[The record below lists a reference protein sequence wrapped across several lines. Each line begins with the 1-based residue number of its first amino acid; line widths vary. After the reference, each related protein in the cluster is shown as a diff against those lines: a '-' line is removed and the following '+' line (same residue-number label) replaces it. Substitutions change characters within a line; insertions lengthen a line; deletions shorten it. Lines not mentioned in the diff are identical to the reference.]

1 MYYFTIDEERRA
13 LVGMSE
19 DANGPDIS
27 PTGSTRRAMNQEEF
41 DAQFTYRAPE
51 ESLTRSRLKKFL
63 RRYYQPCLSVNGFFN
78 AVIGFIPIIGWLPK
92 YSFRDNFIT
101 DVIGGLT
108 VGIMHVPQGIAYA
121 SLARVDP
128 VVGLYTSFFPPLL
141 YMIFGTSRHNSIGS
155 FAVVSLMA
163 GLAADRL
170 VSEYNSQRLPIH
182 KELLE
187 LANNET
193 GLPDELHPLSHI
205 EVVSV
210 LTLAIGLVN
219 ILMGMLHLE
228 FITTYFSD
236 QVVSGFSTAA
246 SMHVFVAQ
254 LKDVFSIRGLP
265 KRTGFGQLFLRVFD
279 IISHITSSNPYTIII
294 AVLSTVFLLVG
305 KEIVG
310 PFAKKKLRL
319 PVPIPFE
326 LILVIIATILSSSFD
341 AYHRYNVSIV
351 NRIPTGLPVPKLPR
365 FDLIPQ
371 LVGDAFGIAAVIV
384 AVHISLAKMFAKK
397 LDYEIDPGQELYA
410 IGFASAASSFF
421 PVYPMACSLGRTLV
435 NVEAGTKTQL
445 SALFSSALLFAVI
458 LFFGQ
463 YLKTLPMIL
472 MGMLHLEFI
481 TTYFSDQVVSGFSTA
496 ASMHVFVAQLKDV
509 FSIRGLPKRT
519 GFGQLFLRVFDII
532 SHITS
537 SNPYTIIIAVL
548 STVFLLVGKEIVGPF
563 AKKKLRL
570 PVPIPFE
577 LILVIIATILS
588 SSFDAYHRYNV
599 SIVNRI
605 PTGLPVPK
613 LPRFDLIPQLV
624 GDAFGIAAV
633 IVAVH
638 ISLAKMFAK
647 KLDYEID
654 PGQELYAIGFA
665 SAASS
670 FFPVYPMA
678 CSLGR
683 TLVNVEAGTKT
694 QLSALFSSALLF
706 AVILFFG
713 QYLKTLPMCVLSAII
728 IVALKGMFKK
738 FGELKRLWILS
749 TIDFLIW
756 LVSFVATVGYD
767 VMQGLVI
774 SIGFALMTTVFR
786 TQWSRWHLLAN
797 LEGTNDFRDSE
808 RYHSVTTYSG
818 ICVLRFDSPLLFTN
832 VERFKR
838 VVYKVLKEWR
848 AARPS
853 VYHPHDYQIDDLTK
867 HIKKGSRV
875 LPEDK
880 ENPLAIRLSRHFV
893 IDCSGFTF
901 VDFMGVNALKEI
913 FAEMRSQK
921 VLVYFAAAK
930 APVRELFESSGF
942 YRFVPKEN
950 FYPTI
955 RDAVIIARQRQASS
969 SLPSQH
975 SELYHDPVEEMHH
988 TQPLH

>member
-1 MYYFTIDEERRA
+1 
-13 LVGMSE
+13 MSE

-326 LILVIIATILSSSFD
+326 LILVLLLLRFFFFLL
-341 AYHRYNVSIV
+341 
-351 NRIPTGLPVPKLPR
+351 LPVPKLPR

-445 SALFSSALLFAVI
+445 
-458 LFFGQ
+458 
-463 YLKTLPMIL
+463 
-472 MGMLHLEFI
+472 
-481 TTYFSDQVVSGFSTA
+481 
-496 ASMHVFVAQLKDV
+496 
-509 FSIRGLPKRT
+509 
-519 GFGQLFLRVFDII
+519 
-532 SHITS
+532 
-537 SNPYTIIIAVL
+537 
-548 STVFLLVGKEIVGPF
+548 
-563 AKKKLRL
+563 
-570 PVPIPFE
+570 
-577 LILVIIATILS
+577 
-588 SSFDAYHRYNV
+588 
-599 SIVNRI
+599 
-605 PTGLPVPK
+605 
-613 LPRFDLIPQLV
+613 
-624 GDAFGIAAV
+624 
-633 IVAVH
+633 
-638 ISLAKMFAK
+638 
-647 KLDYEID
+647 
-654 PGQELYAIGFA
+654 
-665 SAASS
+665 
-670 FFPVYPMA
+670 
-678 CSLGR
+678 
-683 TLVNVEAGTKT
+683 
-694 QLSALFSSALLF
+694 
-706 AVILFFG
+706 
-713 QYLKTLPMCVLSAII
+713 
-728 IVALKGMFKK
+728 
-738 FGELKRLWILS
+738 
-749 TIDFLIW
+749 IW

-786 TQWSRWHLLAN
+786 TQW
-797 LEGTNDFRDSE
+797 
-808 RYHSVTTYSG
+808 
-818 ICVLRFDSPLLFTN
+818 
-832 VERFKR
+832 
-838 VVYKVLKEWR
+838 
-848 AARPS
+848 
-853 VYHPHDYQIDDLTK
+853 
-867 HIKKGSRV
+867 
-875 LPEDK
+875 
-880 ENPLAIRLSRHFV
+880 
-893 IDCSGFTF
+893 
-901 VDFMGVNALKEI
+901 
-913 FAEMRSQK
+913 
-921 VLVYFAAAK
+921 
-930 APVRELFESSGF
+930 
-942 YRFVPKEN
+942 
-950 FYPTI
+950 
-955 RDAVIIARQRQASS
+955 
-969 SLPSQH
+969 
-975 SELYHDPVEEMHH
+975 
-988 TQPLH
+988 